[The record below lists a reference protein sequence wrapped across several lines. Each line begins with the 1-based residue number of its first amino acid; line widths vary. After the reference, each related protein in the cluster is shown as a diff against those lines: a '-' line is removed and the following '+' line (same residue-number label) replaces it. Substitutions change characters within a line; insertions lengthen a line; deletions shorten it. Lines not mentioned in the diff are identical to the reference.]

1 MNRYAD
7 SDCEGGTSES
17 QKTEAPNGFGGRQEV
32 ATLRINGIRD
42 NMSPRRLRE
51 ILEEFGDVGD
61 IDLEF
66 GGLELKRRQ

>member
-1 MNRYAD
+1 
-7 SDCEGGTSES
+7 
-17 QKTEAPNGFGGRQEV
+17 V